1 VLRHDF
7 GLSSTWAF
15 AALIL
20 LLPVILAVAWGL
32 FVLVERY
39 TLTSRPVEVS
49 GLAAAILFP
58 RLRRR
63 KPPEIAFNAGS
74 VPDSAGT
81 IDPQARVNPHY

>member
-1 VLRHDF
+1 
-7 GLSSTWAF
+7 
-15 AALIL
+15 
-20 LLPVILAVAWGL
+20 VILTVAWVL

-49 GLAAAILFP
+49 GVAAAILFP
-58 RLRRR
+58 RLRRQ
-63 KPPEIAFNAGS
+63 KPLEAAIKSGS